1 MKKFIL
7 VFALLVTASNLAVGV
22 AYAAVCKS
30 SGGARSCG
38 TSCTPNADG
47 SCTCSG
53 ACSKE
58 EMDWVAG
65 AGTKVAVMESEAVY

>member
-7 VFALLVTASNLAVGV
+7 AIALLVTASNLAVGV

-38 TSCTPNADG
+38 ASCTPNSDG

-53 ACSKE
+53 ECSAAE
-58 EMDWVAG
+58 RDWV
-65 AGTKVAVMESEAVY
+65 AGTKVAMMESESVY

>member
-7 VFALLVTASNLAVGV
+7 AIALVVTASNLAVGV

-38 TSCTPNADG
+38 ASCTPNSDG

-53 ACSKE
+53 ECSAAE
-58 EMDWVAG
+58 RDWVAG
-65 AGTKVAVMESEAVY
+65 VKAAAMMEEELAY

>member
-7 VFALLVTASNLAVGV
+7 AFALLVTASNLAVGV

-38 TSCTPNADG
+38 AACTPNSDG
-47 SCTCSG
+47 SCSCSG
-53 ACSKE
+53 ECSAAE
-58 EMDWVAG
+58 RDWV
-65 AGTKVAVMESEAVY
+65 AGTKVAMMEEELAY

>member
-7 VFALLVTASNLAVGV
+7 AIALLVTASNLAVGV

-38 TSCTPNADG
+38 TSCTPNSDG
-47 SCTCSG
+47 SCTCGG
-53 ACSKE
+53 ACTSA

-65 AGTKVAVMESEAVY
+65 TKAAAAMEEELAY